1 MNEAS
6 IPTIQKENLGK
17 NHKTRRGKMA
27 NYSRSSKSRE
37 SKMLTELFI
46 RAKKKKKKKKKR
58 NLNKKVTIY

>member
-17 NHKTRRGKMA
+17 NHKTRRGKTA
-27 NYSRSSKSRE
+27 NYSRSSKSME

-46 RAKKKKKKKKKR
+46 RAKKKKKKKKRFEIK
-58 NLNKKVTIY
+58 KKVTIY